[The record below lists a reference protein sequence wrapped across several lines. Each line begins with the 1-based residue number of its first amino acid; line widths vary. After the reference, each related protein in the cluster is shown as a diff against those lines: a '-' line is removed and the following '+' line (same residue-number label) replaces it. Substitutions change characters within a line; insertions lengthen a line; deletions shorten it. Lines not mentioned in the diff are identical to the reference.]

1 MPATKD
7 APIVLRGLYWA
18 ANTVASL
25 ISRKRCAG
33 AEHIPQSGPA
43 LVVANHTSNYDTIA
57 LGDFIISHGRWP
69 RFLGKSEIWK
79 VPFIGWLARESRQ
92 IPVER
97 HTERAKDSLIHA
109 REALEAGDIVAIYPE
124 GTITRD
130 PAGWPMLARRGAARL
145 ALMTG
150 VPVIPAA
157 IKGADAILGGR
168 YLELGKMFGSRER
181 EVTVV
186 AGPPV
191 DLSDLPVTDDPTE
204 EHIQEATRRIMQT
217 ISTMYGQLRDEQVPE
232 LVWDPWKK
240 TYAER

>member
-7 APIVLRGLYWA
+7 APIVFRGLYWA
-18 ANTVASL
+18 ASTVASL

-33 AEHIPQSGPA
+33 AEYIPQSGPA
-43 LVVANHTSNYDTIA
+43 LIVANHTSNYDTIA

-79 VPFIGWLARESRQ
+79 VPFIGWLARQARQ

-109 REALEAGDIVAIYPE
+109 REALEAGDVVAIFPE

-130 PAGWPMLARRGAARL
+130 PTGWPMLARRGAARL

-168 YLELGKMFGSRER
+168 YLELGKIFGDRER
-181 EVTVV
+181 EVVVV

-191 DLSDLPVTDDPTE
+191 DLSDLPVTDEPSDE
-204 EHIQEATRRIMQT
+204 QIQEATSRIMAT
-217 ISTMYGQLRDEQVPE
+217 ITDMYSKLRGEPVPTK
-232 LVWDPWKK
+232 VWDPWLKDY
-240 TYAER
+240 TDR